1 MPVALCLE
9 FYIWGLKFLWM
20 PLRNILR
27 TILNGRILLLSMKR
41 CFIQIGVW
49 SDGPKDSLF
58 GKMFVDSNQ
67 NIRLLLCRNSTD
79 PDLCAKNYDKPKQ
92 FSPGFFS
99 VGCACN
105 KNITLGY
112 EIMLVWVYTNLCWYH
127 GYYWLKSISMPLF
140 LNLFFHWHLY
150 LVNWLTL
157 TFPKVPESP
166 RNIFRLIECRDI
178 NATKL
183 KGV

>member
-1 MPVALCLE
+1 MAGSYCWAWNDVLSKLESDQMAQKILCSV
-9 FYIWGLKFLWM
+9 KC
-20 PLRNILR
+20 
-27 TILNGRILLLSMKR
+27 LL
-41 CFIQIGVW
+41 IQIKPLW
-49 SDGPKDSLF
+49 
-58 GKMFVDSNQ
+58 
-67 NIRLLLCRNSTD
+67 LLLCRNSTD

-127 GYYWLKSISMPLF
+127 GYYWLKAISMPLF